1 MKNLVTVVILFLF
14 TFATAFT
21 QVVVTPAS
29 NGEDL
34 PQSTSCGNGDPGGYH
49 ILDNIQINESDVG
62 DFISSGSLLLFAPT
76 GWQFNTASMP
86 FPSITSFSPAGVEIS
101 LSSIETN
108 RITLILTVNNQN
120 VQEGIIISN
129 VQVQAILCNE
139 MSSFLG
145 NIELFSFAQINGIG
159 MPENMGTL
167 SVDPDSPLPVEL
179 ASFSAI
185 LKDKEVLL
193 NWSTAT
199 EVNNYGF
206 DVERMRDGEDWK
218 ALGFV
223 EGNGNSNS
231 PKDYSFV
238 DNNVS
243 NAGTYY
249 YRLKQIDNDGTY
261 EYSNQI
267 EVDFEAPNSLELN
280 QNYPNPFNP
289 STTISFKLPE
299 PGIVTLKIYNLLG
312 EEIASLVDNYKQAG
326 IHTFNF
332 NAEGLPSGMYLY
344 RLSTNGFTET
354 KKMLFMK

>member
-1 MKNLVTVVILFLF
+1 MKIVTRFFIFNLF
-14 TFATAFT
+14 TFSVTFS
-21 QVVVTPAS
+21 QVNITWEKTEGLAQS
-29 NGEDL
+29 ESCENG
-34 PQSTSCGNGDPGGYH
+34 TPGGYATLAI
-49 ILDNIQINESDVG
+49 ILIAETTNN
-62 DFISSGSLLLFAPT
+62 DFSTGGSLILIAPSD
-76 GWQFNTASMP
+76 WQFNTSST
-86 FPSITSFSPAGVEIS
+86 PSATI
-101 LSSIETN
+101 LSSPTDLIIGSPTVLLKTLSYPITVSSTNNIDVFFLHAIEIQALDCN
-108 RITLILTVNNQN
+108 SADSLGGSVFAAPIGLTIAGLPV
-120 VQEGIIISN
+120 GTT
-129 VQVQAILCNE
+129 
-139 MSSFLG
+139 
-145 NIELFSFAQINGIG
+145 IG
-159 MPENMGTL
+159 YV
-167 SVDPDSPLPVEL
+167 SVDPNSVLPVEL
-179 ASFSAI
+179 TSFSAI

-206 DVERMRDGEDWK
+206 DVERMRDGEDWN

-231 PKDYSFV
+231 PKEYSFV

-261 EYSNQI
+261 EFSNQI
-267 EVDFEAPNSLELN
+267 EVNFEAPNSLELN

-289 STTISFKLPE
+289 STTISFNLPE
-299 PGIVTLKIYNLLG
+299 PGKVTLKIYNLVG
-312 EEIASLVDNYKQAG
+312 EEIATLVDDYKQAG

-332 NAEGLPSGMYLY
+332 NAEGHPSGMYLY

>member
-1 MKNLVTVVILFLF
+1 MKIVTRFFIFSLF
-14 TFATAFT
+14 TFSVTFS
-21 QVVVTPAS
+21 QVTLTFDPTT
-29 NGEDL
+29 DL
-34 PQSTSCGNGDPGGYH
+34 PQSTNCENGTPGGFAALAT
-49 ILDNIQINESDVG
+49 ILITENNNN
-62 DFISSGSLLLFAPT
+62 DFSATGNLILLAPSH
-76 GWQFNTASMP
+76 WQFDIASTPLATLLSSPTDLIVTLVGSPTAL
-86 FPSITSFSPAGVEIS
+86 SITYSV
-101 LSSIETN
+101 
-108 RITLILTVNNQN
+108 TVNGTANLDQLVLHGIKIQAVGCNSVDSYPGN
-120 VQEGIIISN
+120 VIA
-129 VQVQAILCNE
+129 VPLAT
-139 MSSFLG
+139 
-145 NIELFSFAQINGIG
+145 INGLGIG
-159 MPENMGTL
+159 TTLGTV
-167 SVDPDSPLPVEL
+167 SIDPNTPLPVEL
-179 ASFSAI
+179 TSFSAI
-185 LKDKEVLL
+185 LKDKKVLL

-206 DVERMRDGEDWK
+206 DVERMMDGEDWN

-231 PKDYSFV
+231 PKEYSFV
-238 DNNVS
+238 DNTVS

-289 STTISFKLPE
+289 STTISFKLSE
-299 PGIVTLKIYNLLG
+299 PGKVTLKIYNLVG
-312 EEIASLVDNYKQAG
+312 EEIATLVDDYKQAG

-332 NAEGLPSGMYLY
+332 NAEGHPSGMYLY